1 MSMAVTLK
9 PLYPTIREAKE
20 RRVELARYLRLDGGR
35 RLIAAAL
42 WLALMSGLTLAQ
54 TGHLATQG
62 HAVAQLQRQQTLLLR
77 EQSNLRLRLARAQSL
92 ADIERRALR
101 MNLRPMRPEQARYI
115 TIGTTADRESPLHDG
130 VLLNP

>member
-1 MSMAVTLK
+1 VAGAD
-9 PLYPTIREAKE
+9 E
-20 RRVELARYLRLDGGR
+20 
-35 RLIAAAL
+35 
-42 WLALMSGLTLAQ
+42 LAQ

-115 TIGTTADRESPLHDG
+115 TIGTTADRESSSVDG
-130 VLLNP
+130 LPLNP